1 MILGSKQLNWSI
13 PYSLNFTKWVEYRSG
28 VYVIYRIAYLNYHE
42 AIYIGI
48 TENRSLGERI
58 YDHTMPSDEVQMYR
72 DNILLVKYA
81 PIYWE
86 YERVFVESYLATTLK
101 PLIPTR
107 VSGHQIAVNLPHG
120 FIDIESTLR
129 QLRSWASLPANQ
141 GKKFI

>member
-1 MILGSKQLNWSI
+1 M
-13 PYSLNFTKWVEYRSG
+13 
-28 VYVIYRIAYLNYHE
+28 NYHE

-58 YDHTMPSDEVQMYR
+58 YDHTMPSDEVQQYR
-72 DNILLVKYA
+72 DDILLVKYA

-107 VSGHQIAVNLPHG
+107 VSRHQIAVNLPQG
-120 FIDIESTLR
+120 FIDIESTFR
-129 QLRSWASLPANQ
+129 QLRSRTLLPAIQ
-141 GKKFI
+141 GKTFL

>member
-72 DNILLVKYA
+72 DDILLVKYA

-86 YERVFVESYLATTLK
+86 YERVFVESYLANDIKTSDSYKGVGSSNSRKSSTRIYRYRIN
-101 PLIPTR
+101 PPT
-107 VSGHQIAVNLPHG
+107 A
-120 FIDIESTLR
+120 
-129 QLRSWASLPANQ
+129 
-141 GKKFI
+141 